1 MKAGFADS
9 IREEYPEFAA
19 RLRENAEK
27 N

>member
-19 RLRENAEK
+19 RLRENAEE

>member
-9 IREEYPEFAA
+9 IREEYPEFTA